1 MKISPGEI
9 RDIERLQKYERIFRK
24 LLKTEIFSKQDI
36 RECGESKGLIG
47 KIINIRE
54 CGESK
59 GLIGKIIN
67 ILLEEGSIVQQAK
80 ETFQWKPPSMELYK
94 KEWIASVRPSHQLK
108 RKLLYGSS
116 KPTTAELLAIFLRSG
131 IQGKSAIIIA
141 NDLLTQ
147 FGGVKGIF
155 EADKK
160 KLIEM
165 KGLGEAKVAQI
176 KAVHALSEEYLKE
189 KMKSVSKVRNS
200 KEVFNY
206 LYLTMRDLK
215 TEKFKVI
222 FLDSASQIIDDKN
235 LFEGTLNVS
244 SVYPREIVK
253 SAVSKNA
260 ASLIFVHNHP
270 SGDPT
275 PSESDKAITED
286 LVYACNLVQIKV
298 LDHIII
304 GDNRYFSFADEGLVE
319 EYNKNFVSIKERRG

>member
-1 MKISPGEI
+1 MKIIPEEI
-9 RDIERLQKYERIFRK
+9 KDIERLQKYERIFQR
-24 LLKTEIFSKQDI
+24 LLKNEIFSKQDI
-36 RECGESKGLIG
+36 WGCGEA
-47 KIINIRE
+47 
-54 CGESK
+54 K

-67 ILLEEGSIVQQAK
+67 ILLDEGSVVQHEK
-80 ETFQWKPPSMELYK
+80 GTFQWMPSSMDVYK
-94 KEWIASVRPSHQLK
+94 QEWITSVRPSHQLK
-108 RKLLYGSS
+108 RLRKEERPREKLLYGSS
-116 KPTTAELLAIFLRSG
+116 KLTTAELLAIFLRSG
-131 IQGKSAIIIA
+131 IRGKSAIIIA

-155 EADKK
+155 EAEKE

-165 KGLGEAKVAQI
+165 QGIGEAKVAQI
-176 KAVHALSEEYLKE
+176 KAVHALAEEYLKE

-200 KEVFNY
+200 KEVFDY

-222 FLDSASQIIDDKN
+222 YLDSAGQIIGDEN
-235 LFEGTLNVS
+235 LFEGTLNAS

-304 GDNRYFSFADEGLVE
+304 GDNRYFSFTDEGLIE
-319 EYNKNFVSIKERRG
+319 EYNLNFYSIKESRRGANR

>member
-9 RDIERLQKYERIFRK
+9 RDIERLQKYERIFQK
-24 LLKTEIFSKQDI
+24 LLKNEYFSKPDI
-36 RECGESKGLIG
+36 W
-47 KIINIRE
+47 E

-67 ILLEEGSIVQQAK
+67 ILLEESSIAQQEK
-80 ETFQWKPPSMELYK
+80 ETFQWMPSSMEAYK
-94 KEWIASVRPSHQLK
+94 KEWITSVRPSHQLK
-108 RKLLYGSS
+108 RLRKEERPREKLLYGSS

-155 EADKK
+155 EADKE
-160 KLIEM
+160 KLMEIE
-165 KGLGEAKVAQI
+165 GLGEAKVAQI
-176 KAVHALSEEYLKE
+176 KAVHALAEEYLKE

-200 KEVFNY
+200 KEVFDY

-215 TEKFKVI
+215 NEKFKVI
-222 FLDSASQIIDDKN
+222 FLDSANQIIDDEN

-253 SAVSKNA
+253 SAVHKNA

-270 SGDPT
+270 SGDPK

-304 GDNRYFSFADEGLVE
+304 GDNRYFSFADEGLIE

>member
-1 MKISPGEI
+1 MKIIPEEI
-9 RDIERLQKYERIFRK
+9 KDIERLQKYERIFQK
-24 LLKTEIFSKQDI
+24 LLKNEYFSKQDI
-36 RECGESKGLIG
+36 WGFGG
-47 KIINIRE
+47 
-54 CGESK
+54 SK

-67 ILLEEGSIVQQAK
+67 ILFEEGSIVQHEK
-80 ETFQWKPPSMELYK
+80 GVFRWESSSMDLYK
-94 KEWIASVRPSHQLK
+94 KEWITSVRSSHQLK
-108 RKLLYGSS
+108 RLRKEERPREKLLYGSS

-155 EADKK
+155 EAEKEE
-160 KLIEM
+160 LMEIE
-165 KGLGEAKVAQI
+165 GLGEAKVAQI
-176 KAVHALSEEYLKE
+176 KAVQALAGEYLKE
-189 KMKSVSKVRNS
+189 KMKSVSKVRKS
-200 KEVFNY
+200 KEVFDY

-222 FLDSASQIIDDKN
+222 YLDSASQIIGDEN
-235 LFEGTLNVS
+235 LFEGTLNAS

-304 GDNRYFSFADEGLVE
+304 GDNRYFSFADEGLIE
-319 EYNKNFVSIKERRG
+319 EYNKNFLSIKERRG

>member
-1 MKISPGEI
+1 MKIIPGEI
-9 RDIERLQKYERIFRK
+9 RDIERQQKYERIFQK
-24 LLKTEIFSKQDI
+24 LLKTKIFSKQDI
-36 RECGESKGLIG
+36 W
-47 KIINIRE
+47 E

-67 ILLEEGSIVQQAK
+67 ILLEEGSIVQQEK
-80 ETFQWKPPSMELYK
+80 GVFQWESAYMAVYK
-94 KEWIASVRPSHQLK
+94 KEWITSVRPSHQLK
-108 RKLLYGSS
+108 RLRKEERPREKLLTYGSS
-116 KPTTAELLAIFLRSG
+116 KLTTPELLAIFLRSG

-155 EADKK
+155 EADKE

-165 KGLGEAKVAQI
+165 QGIGEAKVAQI
-176 KAVHALSEEYLKE
+176 KAVHALAEEYLKE

-200 KEVFNY
+200 KEVFDY

-222 FLDSASQIIDDKN
+222 YLDNAGQIIGDEN
-235 LFEGTLNVS
+235 LFEGTLNAS

-253 SAVSKNA
+253 KAVSKNA

-286 LVYACNLVQIKV
+286 LVYACSLMQIKV

-304 GDNRYFSFADEGLVE
+304 GDNRYFSFADEELIE
-319 EYNKNFVSIKERRG
+319 EYNQNFMSIKERRG

>member
-1 MKISPGEI
+1 MKIIPEEI
-9 RDIERLQKYERIFRK
+9 KDIERLQKYERIFHG
-24 LLKTEIFSKQDI
+24 LLKNEIFSKHDI
-36 RECGESKGLIG
+36 WDCGESKRLIG
-47 KIINIRE
+47 R
-54 CGESK
+54 
-59 GLIGKIIN
+59 IIN
-67 ILLEEGSIVQQAK
+67 ILLDEGSIVKQAK
-80 ETFQWKPPSMELYK
+80 ETFQWEPSSIELYK

-108 RKLLYGSS
+108 RLRKEERPREKLLIYGSS
-116 KPTTAELLAIFLRSG
+116 KLTTPELLAIFLRSG

-155 EADKK
+155 EADTK
-160 KLIEM
+160 KLMEIE
-165 KGLGEAKVAQI
+165 GLGEAKVAQI
-176 KAVHALSEEYLKE
+176 KAVHALAEGYLKE
-189 KMKSVSKVRNS
+189 TMKSVSKVRNS
-200 KEVFNY
+200 KEVFDY

-222 FLDSASQIIDDKN
+222 YLNSAGQIIGDEN
-235 LFEGTLNVS
+235 LFEGTLNAS

-286 LVYACNLVQIKV
+286 LVYACNTMQIKV

-304 GDNRYFSFADEGLVE
+304 GDNRYFSFTDEGLIE
-319 EYNKNFVSIKERRG
+319 EYNLNFCSIKESRRGANR